1 MYNDIL
7 KLESFKDKDWVLCPD
22 ERYLSFDLLFYYYGT
37 ERYNIGSIFCQWP
50 RIMQAFTFQEWDI
63 LRTSC
68 CKEWFSDVTERISD
82 PGMLVAYRACSDYL

>member
-1 MYNDIL
+1 MKDISHL
-7 KLESFKDKDWVLCPD
+7 IYSTVQNT
-22 ERYLSFDLLFYYYGT
+22 R
-37 ERYNIGSIFCQWP
+37 ERYNIRSIFCQWP
-50 RIMQAFTFQEWDI
+50 EIMQAFTFQEWDI